1 MQSHHG
7 QSGVA
12 TVAEMQ
18 GLSRV
23 SPLMAWKSRGP
34 VSHAID
40 LRRPCD
46 RLRLLDG
53 ARIITSTNNIN

>member
-18 GLSRV
+18 GPSRV
-23 SPLMAWKSRGP
+23 SPLMVWRTRSH
-34 VSHAID
+34 SHAID

-46 RLRLLDG
+46 RLRLLDD
-53 ARIITSTNNIN
+53 ALVIP

>member
-7 QSGVA
+7 KSGVA

-18 GLSRV
+18 GPSRV
-23 SPLMAWKSRGP
+23 SPLMAWRTRRSR
-34 VSHAID
+34 SHAID

-53 ARIITSTNNIN
+53 ARVITSNNIN